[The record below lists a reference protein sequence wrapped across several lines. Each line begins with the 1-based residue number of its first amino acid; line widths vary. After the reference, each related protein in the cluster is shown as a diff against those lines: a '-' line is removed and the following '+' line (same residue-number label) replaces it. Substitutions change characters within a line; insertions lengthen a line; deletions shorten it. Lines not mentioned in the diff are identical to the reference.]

1 MTNYNHKNGL
11 MVTCDMMSS
20 CSREAAL
27 FYPYRRVLTLAGTG
41 LFRRVLCKKNDFF
54 YKNVVVLT

>member
-11 MVTCDMMSS
+11 MVTCDMMST

-41 LFRRVLCKKNDFF
+41 LFRRVLCKKNDF
-54 YKNVVVLT
+54 L